1 LNQLPKKRICSE
13 GWEALRWD
21 PLPWLLDSDRPNLH
35 WRTLVELV
43 GRPPASRAV
52 LLSRAGANAAKP
64 VASLLADLREDGG
77 WETSAGL
84 WNAYAGPG
92 WRLVAAVQFG
102 ADPSDPRITAAAEK
116 LLETA
121 PGEGGFAKR
130 GGEPPVAWLTARAL
144 SALAELGWCGHV
156 RFQEGLAWLAEAAP
170 ASSQG
175 GWAGEARQKA
185 AGECGVT
192 AVGVLTALTAC
203 ELASRSALRER
214 AIVALQ
220 RVAASAA
227 GRSGRLGHPCLGRTD
242 AAEMLWALAR
252 AGAPLR
258 PAMVPALKALQRRQD
273 ADARWSLSIRVPAS
287 LPIAETPP
295 VGGPSGWLTLKAV
308 VALMHYAVDAGLE
321 RLFPEKP

>member
-1 LNQLPKKRICSE
+1 MNQLPKKRTCSQ

-43 GRPPASRAV
+43 GRPSASRAV

-64 VASLLADLREDGG
+64 VSSLLADLHEDGS
-77 WETSAGL
+77 WETSARL
-84 WNAYAGPG
+84 WDAYAGPG

-102 ADPSDPRITAAAEK
+102 ADPSDPRISAAAER

-121 PGEGGFAKR
+121 PGEGGFAR
-130 GGEPPVAWLTARAL
+130 RAGGPPVAWLTARAL
-144 SALAELGWCGHV
+144 GALAELGWCGHV

-170 ASSQG
+170 ATPEG
-175 GWAGEARQKA
+175 GWAREGSRTA

-192 AVGVLTALTAC
+192 AVGVLTALKAC
-203 ELASRSALRER
+203 ELDGRSALRER
-214 AIVALQ
+214 AIVAIQ
-220 RVAASAA
+220 RYVASAT
-227 GRSGRLGHPCLGRTD
+227 GTPGRLGHPCLGRTD
-242 AAEMLWALAR
+242 AVEMLWVLAR

-258 PAMVPALKALQRRQD
+258 PAMVPALKTVQRRQD
-273 ADARWSLSIRVPAS
+273 ADARWCLSISVPSS
-287 LPIAETPP
+287 LPVVGAPP
-295 VGGPSGWLTLKAV
+295 VGAPSGWLTLRAV
-308 VALMHYAVDAGLE
+308 VALMRYAVDAGLE